1 METLLLLLHIPAIVF
16 VVLLIYA
23 IGRAVRFGENRPQLT
38 NAASIVGIVAGLIS
52 IAASVVKLSYFGRGV
67 GGFIAAVFCL
77 VFAFALRFIV
87 RFFEEDFDKKHQISV
102 SPDESLYRFE
112 FKQDN
117 PDNSHLGVVCVLADP
132 CHLEDPSPEVFQTY
146 ATGVP
151 IMAQQNGN

>member
-1 METLLLLLHIPAIVF
+1 MLLFHIPAIAF
-16 VVLLIYA
+16 VVMLIYVV
-23 IGRAVRFGENRPQLT
+23 GRAIRFGENRPSLT
-38 NAASIVGIVAGLIS
+38 NAASIVGIIAGVISVAS
-52 IAASVVKLSYFGRGV
+52 SVVAVIYYGGGF

-117 PDNSHLGVVCVLADP
+117 PDNFFDENAR
-132 CHLEDPSPEVFQTY
+132 F
-146 ATGVP
+146 
-151 IMAQQNGN
+151 NGKFKDYDDDD

>member
-16 VVLLIYA
+16 VVMMIYVIA
-23 IGRAVRFGENRPQLT
+23 RVIRFGENRPQLT

-87 RFFEEDFDKKHQISV
+87 RFFEEDFDKKHQIPV
-102 SPDESLYRFE
+102 NPDESLYRFE

-117 PDNSHLGVVCVLADP
+117 PDNFFDENAR
-132 CHLEDPSPEVFQTY
+132 F
-146 ATGVP
+146 
-151 IMAQQNGN
+151 NGKFKDYDDDD

>member
-16 VVLLIYA
+16 VVMMIYVIA
-23 IGRAVRFGENRPQLT
+23 RAVRFGENRPQLT

-102 SPDESLYRFE
+102 NQDESLYRFE

-117 PDNSHLGVVCVLADP
+117 PDNFFD
-132 CHLEDPSPEVFQTY
+132 ENTRF
-146 ATGVP
+146 
-151 IMAQQNGN
+151 NGKFKDYDDDD